1 MIRLIILILFYF
13 TGGLPHGQPDIDYGH
28 KRLFKVLERE
38 WGMANPS
45 LIELA
50 IPDSVMGNDP
60 VLGKF
65 FTVPE
70 KGNPNQTRYIY
81 VGRVNSCRAGGCSIS
96 FDTESFGDSEYF
108 DYFILFGPD
117 LSVQQVRVFN
127 YQATHGQEVAAKG
140 WLKQFEGYSG
150 TGPLEVGKEI
160 DAISGATISVYGITA
175 DVAAK
180 TGLIQRMAENKKR

>member
-1 MIRLIILILFYF
+1 MIRLIILFVLHVA
-13 TGGLPHGQPDIDYGH
+13 GGAPPGQPDIDYGH
-28 KRLFKVLERE
+28 KRLYKELEKE
-38 WGMANPS
+38 WGMLNPS
-45 LIELA
+45 LTELC

-65 FTVPE
+65 FSVP
-70 KGNPNQTRYIY
+70 GRDNPDQARYIY

-108 DYFILFGPD
+108 DYFILFGPGLD
-117 LSVQQVRVFN
+117 VQQVRVFN

-150 TGPLEVGKEI
+150 TGSLEVGKDI
-160 DAISGATISVYGITA
+160 DAISGATISVYGITS
-175 DVAAK
+175 DVVAK
-180 TGLIQRMAENKKR
+180 TLLLQRIASNKKR